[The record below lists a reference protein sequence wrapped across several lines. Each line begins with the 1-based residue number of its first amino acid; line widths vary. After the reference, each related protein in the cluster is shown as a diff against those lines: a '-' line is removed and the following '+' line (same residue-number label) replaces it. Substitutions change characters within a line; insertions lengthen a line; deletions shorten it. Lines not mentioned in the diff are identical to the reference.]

1 MILKQ
6 EKIVE
11 EICKTAPK
19 IDVPFKGIAEKT
31 PSRFYTRNSPISQ
44 VVAGYREGPRNPY
57 VEELMKM

>member
-11 EICKTAPK
+11 EIRKTAPN
-19 IDVPFKGIAEKT
+19 IDVPFKGIADKM
-31 PSRFYTRNSPISQ
+31 PSRFYTRNSPVNQ